1 MNIIEIGAND
11 GSNTSKFFKDAMIW
25 SFEPNPFLAKRLEY
39 NFKNNS
45 NIQIIQ
51 KAVSDYNGTTI
62 FNISED
68 GQSSSLY
75 ELSTFS
81 KENTKIKYVSQILVD
96 VIRMDTFLIQ
106 NNIDVVDYFH
116 CDAQGNDLTIL
127 KSFGDKLSSVRAG
140 KIEVSLNDELY
151 KNVCNDLETSI
162 SFLTE
167 NGFKISNLYQINMYK
182 LDSTRRDCNIEF
194 HKQSDRTII

>member
-11 GSNTSKFFKDAMIW
+11 GGNTSKFFKDAIIW
-25 SFEPNPFLAKRLEY
+25 SFEPNPFLAKTLRY
-39 NFKNNS
+39 KFKNNT
-45 NIQIIQ
+45 NIQIIE
-51 KAVSDYNGTTI
+51 KAVSDFDGTST
-62 FNISED
+62 FNISAD

-81 KENTKIKYVSQILVD
+81 KENTKIKYVSQVLVD

-106 NNIDVVDYFH
+106 NNIDIIDYFH

-127 KSFGDKLSSVRAG
+127 KSFGDKLQSIRAG
-140 KIEVSLNDELY
+140 KIEVSLNNELY

-162 SFLTE
+162 SFLIE
-167 NGFKISNLYQINMYK
+167 NGFDISNLNDINKIKSQSIQYDVNVEFYK
-182 LDSTRRDCNIEF
+182 
-194 HKQSDRTII
+194 KSDKTLI

>member
-11 GSNTSKFFKDAMIW
+11 GGNTSKFFKDAMVW
-25 SFEPNPFLAKRLEY
+25 SFEPNPFLAKTLRY
-39 NFKNNS
+39 KFRNNT
-45 NIQIIQ
+45 NIQIIE
-51 KAVSDYNGTTI
+51 KAVGDFDGTST
-62 FNISED
+62 FNISAD

-81 KENTKIKYVSQILVD
+81 KENTKIKYVSQVLVD
-96 VIRMDTFLIQ
+96 VIRMDTFLIE
-106 NNIDVVDYFH
+106 NNIDIIDYFH

-127 KSFGDKLSSVRAG
+127 KSFGDKLESIRAG

-151 KNVCNDLETSI
+151 ENVSNSLETSI

-167 NGFKISNLYQINMYK
+167 NGFDISNLSDINKIKSQSIQYDVNVEFYK
-182 LDSTRRDCNIEF
+182 
-194 HKQSDRTII
+194 KSDKTLI

>member
-11 GSNTSKFFKDAMIW
+11 GGNTSKFFKDAMIW
-25 SFEPNPFLAKRLEY
+25 SFEPNPFLAKTLRY
-39 NFKNNS
+39 KFRNNT
-45 NIQIIQ
+45 NIQIIE
-51 KAVSDYNGTTI
+51 KAVGDFDGTST
-62 FNISED
+62 FNISAD

-81 KENTKIKYVSQILVD
+81 KENTKIKYVSQVLVD

-106 NNIDVVDYFH
+106 NNIDVIDYFH

-140 KIEVSLNDELY
+140 KIEVSLNNELY

-167 NGFKISNLYQINMYK
+167 NGFDISNLNDINKIKSQSIHY
-182 LDSTRRDCNIEF
+182 DVNVEF
-194 HKQSDRTII
+194 YRKSDKTLI